1 MNKKNIIIGLV
12 AIILIVI
19 GIFLNNKNN
28 SAIVSTQNNQTND
41 QNLITSVSF
50 SCDDDK
56 TIQASF
62 YEGATPPKVEPGQPP
77 IPTGSVKISLSDG
90 RALDIP
96 QAISADGARYAT
108 SNDAIVFWNKGKG
121 AFITENNEK
130 TYSGCIQLAEK
141 TDSLSNVYE
150 NSKKGFSILYP
161 NGFTV
166 DKDYTYQ
173 EAGPGKSISG
183 VKFTIPSSMASGTNL
198 SSDSY
203 LSVEELP
210 QASNCSATLF
220 SYDNSEKATEVT
232 DGDTIYSY
240 LKTGDAGAGN
250 RYDEFIYAIP
260 GTNPCI
266 ALRYFI
272 HYGVFEN
279 YPAGTVTKFDEKA
292 LTDTFDQIRHS
303 LIVSSQ

>member
-12 AIILIVI
+12 AIILIII
-19 GIFLNNKNN
+19 GISLNNKNN
-28 SAIVSTQNNQTND
+28 STIVSNQNNETKD

-90 RALDIP
+90 RSINMP
-96 QAISADGARYAT
+96 QSISADGARYAT
-108 SNDAIVFWNKGKG
+108 ANDAVVFWNKGKG
-121 AFITENNEK
+121 AFLTENNEK
-130 TYSGCIQLAEK
+130 TYTGCIQVANK
-141 TDSLSNVYE
+141 TDNLSNVYE
-150 NSKKGFSILYP
+150 NSKQGISILYP
-161 NGFTV
+161 EGFIV
-166 DKDYTYQ
+166 DKNYTYQ
-173 EAGPGKSISG
+173 GGGVDKSING
-183 VKFTIPSSMASGTNL
+183 VKFTIPDTMAKGTNL

-203 LSVEELP
+203 ISVEELP
-210 QASNCSATLF
+210 NTSNCSATAF
-220 SYDNSEKATEVT
+220 SYDGSKSTSIM
-232 DGDTIYSY
+232 DGDTTYSY
-240 LKTGDAGAGN
+240 VKTNDAGAGN

-266 ALRYFI
+266 AIRYFI

-279 YPAGTVTKFDEKA
+279 YPTGTITKFDEKA

-303 LIVSSQ
+303 LIISPQ